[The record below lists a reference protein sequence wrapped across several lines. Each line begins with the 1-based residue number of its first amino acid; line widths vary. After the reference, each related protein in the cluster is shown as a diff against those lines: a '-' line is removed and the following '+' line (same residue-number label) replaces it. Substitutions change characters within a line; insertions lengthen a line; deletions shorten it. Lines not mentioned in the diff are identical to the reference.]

1 MPEKDLY
8 NRILG
13 LLCSVFEAYSAVL
26 FLPENNSTYKLA
38 SFFSL
43 GDNILSQCRL
53 KPGQGLVGWI
63 LRENQPILVNDFE
76 RTGESLGYYSSEKR
90 EKIKAFMGCPL
101 EQGHGAL
108 CLDTKR
114 SHSFSTKDQK
124 ILHQFALL
132 IQDLQKDISLNHGT
146 NREKHYYAC
155 LQTLHVLRLHY
166 RRWSDYL
173 HAFLCTLSQYTDFP
187 YCFFASRDSAG
198 NGYFLEGANREIF
211 PSRDFQG
218 KKFNIEE
225 GLVGWVFR
233 NNTMLHS
240 SNSENSN
247 LSNRIL
253 NHSIKLP
260 ELQSAICLPIMVH
273 MRTRAVLVLA
283 DHRRHEFSKEEKKFL
298 QMVTEYLSL
307 FLENL
312 YLKSKLREA

>member
-1 MPEKDLY
+1 MPKKDLY

-26 FLPENNSTYKLA
+26 FLPENNTTYKLA

-43 GDNILSQCRL
+43 GDNILTQCRL
-53 KPGQGLVGWI
+53 KPGQGLVGWV
-63 LRENQPILVNDFE
+63 LRENQPLLVNDFE
-76 RTGESLGYYSSEKR
+76 RTGNSLGYYSSEKQ

-101 EQGHGAL
+101 ERGQGAL

-114 SHSFSTKDQK
+114 SQSFSTKDQK

-132 IQDLQKDISLNHGT
+132 VQDLQNDISPDHGT

-155 LQTLHVLRLHY
+155 LQTLYLLRLHY

-173 HAFLCTLSQYTDFP
+173 HAFLCTLSQYTDFT

-198 NGYFLEGANREIF
+198 KGYFLEGANRELL
-211 PSRDFQG
+211 PSHGSQG
-218 KKFNIEE
+218 KKFDIEE

-240 SNSENSN
+240 LNRENSK

-253 NHSIKLP
+253 NHSVKLP
-260 ELQSAICLPIMVH
+260 ELQSAICLPIMVR
-273 MRTRAVLVLA
+273 MRTRGVLVLA
-283 DHRRHEFSKEEKKFL
+283 DHRVREFSKEEKEFL
-298 QMVTEYLSL
+298 HMVTEYLSL

-312 YLKSKLREA
+312 YLKSKLRGS